1 MSNNKRNY
9 DCSTAKS
16 LLQGGGMLAGTGVFA
31 LVRTGHFHPEVVA
44 GWVDPVLSMAPTLAF
59 AVFGALAAIGVFL
72 LVLRGGRAALRT
84 WWAYRR
90 RWAPVMVEYG
100 LTTKV
105 NGTLKAPRLQ
115 RITSDDAIDVLTV
128 RMLPGQTV
136 TDWHGKAAQLASA
149 FGAVDGRV
157 SFGVDP
163 ARDVDLMLLRGG
175 NRVGARELT
184 AGNRPPLALPS
195 TPIGRPTTARL
206 SGFALR
212 IGMARLVVTDHHGI
226 DHTVWGWWARGRWGV
241 REWRPI
247 PA

>member
-1 MSNNKRNY
+1 MSDQKNF
-9 DCSTAKS
+9 DCGVGKS
-16 LLQGGGMLAGTGVFA
+16 LLQGGGILAMIGVFV
-31 LVRTGHFHPEVVA
+31 LIRSGHFHPEEIA
-44 GWVDPVLSMAPTLAF
+44 GWVDPVLSSAPTIAF
-59 AVFGALAAIGVFL
+59 AVFGGLLSIGVFL

-90 RWAPVMVEYG
+90 RWAPVMVESG

-136 TDWHGKAAQLASA
+136 TDWHSKAAQLASA

-157 SFGVDP
+157 NFGVDP
-163 ARDVDLMLLRGG
+163 TRDVDLMLLRGG

-184 AGNRPPLALPS
+184 AGTRPPLALPS
-195 TPIGRPTTARL
+195 TPTARPTTARL

-226 DHTVWGWWARGRWGV
+226 DHTVWGWWARGRRGV